1 MGDTNCS
8 SGCVVGDYDG
18 DGDPDLYV
26 GNDAG
31 ANFYHENRGDS
42 TFEDVSWVSGAV
54 VSEHGE
60 AEGSMGLTVG
70 DYDNDGDADIVVVN
84 KNDRPAVL
92 RNDGGNGGS
101 WLVIR
106 PQGVESNRGGIGAK
120 VYVEA
125 GGTCRYFEFEVRG
138 SDGYLPG
145 NDLRIHAGLGTEEAA
160 DVEIHWHSGRRDF
173 FRAVVVRR
181 FYLATEGRGT
191 RVDSPA
197 AAARR
202 P

>member
-1 MGDTNCS
+1 MK
-8 SGCVVGDYDG
+8 VGRS
-18 DGDPDLYV
+18 L
-26 GNDAG
+26 
-31 ANFYHENRGDS
+31 ANFA
-42 TFEDVSWVSGAV
+42 FPGAPRRIRIRLGP
-54 VSEHGE
+54 GE
-60 AEGSMGLTVG
+60 SRTPRAHRPKVG